1 MAVNPIVDSEENENM
16 PSEEGDPRLLGY
28 CMERVLEGERYR
40 DQNYGKKWEEYYR
53 LWRGIWAREDKER
66 ASERSKLISPALQ
79 SAVESTVSEQEE
91 AIFGRKQ
98 WFDLVDD
105 YQDRLAGEDKDLQ
118 VLRSFLMER
127 FDQAQ
132 VPSAI
137 SEIFLNA
144 ALYGTGIGKII
155 TETINNKEVNRQ
167 VNQQVVQQIAQ
178 AVQAGQVPEEQAEQI
193 IEQQAI
199 SYEVVDKERFLVR
212 VEAISPFDF
221 VIDPA
226 ARTISEAE
234 YCAHVSYKPLHQIIE
249 KQMQGIYNSVEVREK
264 SASERTS
271 GEENDDSDAVKLTEY
286 YGLVPES
293 LLDVE
298 LDEDEELVDLG
309 VNEQQDGEHS
319 KPNAFDLYG
328 ENLVEAIVTIAND
341 SVVLRAIPNP
351 FWDNDRPLIAYQ
363 HDTVP
368 NSFWGR
374 GVCEKGYNAQK
385 ALDAELRA
393 RMDGLALTVHPM
405 MGVDAT
411 RMPRTSSFTVTPGKS
426 VPTNG
431 NPREI
436 LSPFNFG
443 QVDPAIFQSTGD
455 LERMVQVAT
464 GTSDPSAPLN
474 ISPRNS
480 TASGMS
486 MAQSSAIKRSKRT
499 LANIERNV
507 IKPFLKKAA
516 WRFMQFDEE
525 NFPVRDI
532 NFITHSTLGITAREL
547 EQQQLIQLLQTVPP
561 ESPAFM
567 VMLKAIYDNS
577 SLSNKEELV
586 TVIEQMMQ
594 PDPQAQQLQQLET
607 QLEIQK
613 QQAEIEERQSRTQG
627 NLADRLK
634 TIADIEL
641 GQDKLDVELQRQILA
656 LLAARANKQNG
667 SESNGTTESRDGEIL
682 SGFVRPE
689 QQAGMGNVSAVPRGN
704 PQG

>member
-1 MAVNPIVDSEENENM
+1 MAVNPIVEMEDSDAEKY
-16 PSEEGDPRLLGY
+16 SQDSDSVLLGY
-28 CMERVLEGERYR
+28 CLQRVDEGEKYR
-40 DQNYGKKWEEYYR
+40 DQNYVEKWEEYYR
-53 LWRGIWAREDKER
+53 LWRGIWAQEDKQR

-79 SAVESTVSEQEE
+79 SAVESTVAEYEE

-105 YQDRLAGEDKDLQ
+105 YEDRLAGEDKDLRQ
-118 VLRSFLMER
+118 LRAFLMDR
-127 FDQAQ
+127 FDEANIS
-132 VPSAI
+132 SAM
-137 SEIFLNA
+137 SELFLNA

-155 TETINNKEVNRQ
+155 TETVETKQ
-167 VNQQVVQQIAQ
+167 VQRSVDRAYLQQLAQ
-178 AVQAGQVPEEQAEQI
+178 AVQQGQLSQEQAAQLQQRAVSFDVADTEQ
-193 IEQQAI
+193 
-199 SYEVVDKERFLVR
+199 FLVR
-212 VEAISPFDF
+212 LEPISPFDF

-226 ARTISEAE
+226 ARNIDEAE
-234 YCAHVSYKPLHQIIE
+234 FCAHVSYKPLHQIIE
-249 KQMQGIYNSVEVREK
+249 KQVEGVYKQVEVG
-264 SASERTS
+264 SISSGDRTS
-271 GEENDDSDAVKLTEY
+271 GEEFNDTDAVKITEY

-298 LDEDEELVDLG
+298 LEENEELVDLG
-309 VNEQQDGEHS
+309 VNEQQEGES
-319 KPNAFDLYG
+319 VAVDLYG
-328 ENLVEAIVTIAND
+328 ENLVEAVVTVAND

-351 FWDNDRPLIAYQ
+351 FWNEDRPLIAYQ

-405 MGVDAT
+405 MGVDVT
-411 RMPRTSSFTVTPGKS
+411 RMPRSGSFTVSPGKS

-455 LERMVQVAT
+455 LERMVGVAT
-464 GTSDPSAPLN
+464 GTNDPSAPLN
-474 ISPRNS
+474 VSPTNS

-486 MAQSSAIKRSKRT
+486 MALSSAIKRSKRT

-525 NFPVRDI
+525 NFPVRDL
-532 NFITHSTLGITAREL
+532 NFVTHSSMGITAREL

-586 TVIEQMMQ
+586 TVIEQMME
-594 PDPQAQQLQQLET
+594 PDPQAQQMQQAQA
-607 QLEIQK
+607 QLAMQK
-613 QQAEIEERQSRTQG
+613 EQAEIEERRSRTAE
-627 NLADRLK
+627 NYADVLK
-634 TIADIEL
+634 TRADIEL
-641 GQDKLDVELQRQILA
+641 GQDKLDTELQKEILD

-667 SESNGTTESRDGEIL
+667 SEDGATQSRDREIL
-682 SGFVRPE
+682 QRPVQPN
-689 QQAGMGNVSAVPRGN
+689 QQTGMGNL
-704 PQG
+704 

>member
-1 MAVNPIVDSEENENM
+1 MAVNPIVEAEDGPEGEEYARD
-16 PSEEGDPRLLGY
+16 GDGRLLGY
-28 CMERVLEGERYR
+28 CLQRVDEGERYR
-40 DQNYGKKWEEYYR
+40 DQNYVEKWEEYYR
-53 LWRGIWAREDKER
+53 LWRGIWAREDSQR

-79 SAVESTVSEQEE
+79 SAVESTVAEYEE
-91 AIFGRKQ
+91 AVFGRKQ

-105 YQDRLAGEDKDLQ
+105 YEDRLAGEDKDLQ
-118 VLRSFLMER
+118 VLRSFLMDR
-127 FDQAQ
+127 FEEGQ
-132 VPSAI
+132 VPSAM

-144 ALYGTGIGKII
+144 ALYGTGIGKVI
-155 TETINNKEVNRQ
+155 TETINKKEVERQ
-167 VNQQVVQQIAQ
+167 IDQAVIQRVQVAAQQGQIA
-178 AVQAGQVPEEQAEQI
+178 PEQA
-193 IEQQAI
+193 QQLAQRAV
-199 SYEVVDKERFLVR
+199 SYDVVDKDHFLVR
-212 VEAISPFDF
+212 VEPISPFDF

-226 ARTISEAE
+226 ARSIDEAE
-234 YCAHVSYKPLHQIIE
+234 FCAHVSYKPLHQIIE
-249 KQMQGIYNSVEVREK
+249 KQMEGIYNPVDVGQVTTED
-264 SASERTS
+264 RTT
-271 GEENDDSDAVKLTEY
+271 GEEFDDTDAVKLTEY

-293 LLDVE
+293 LLDVDLE
-298 LDEDEELVDLG
+298 EDEELVDLG
-309 VNEQQDGEHS
+309 VGDNEQDTR
-319 KPNAFDLYG
+319 NVAFDLYG
-328 ENLVEAIVTIAND
+328 ENLVEAVVTIAND

-351 FWDNDRPLIAYQ
+351 FWNQDRPLIAYQ

-405 MGVDAT
+405 MGVDVT
-411 RMPRTSSFTVTPGKS
+411 RMPRSGSFTVSPGKS

-455 LERMVQVAT
+455 LERMVGVAT
-464 GTSDPSAPLN
+464 GTNDPSAPLN
-474 ISPRNS
+474 VSPTNS

-486 MAQSSAIKRSKRT
+486 MALSSAIKRSKRT
-499 LANIERNV
+499 LANIERSI
-507 IKPFLKKAA
+507 IKPFLYKAA

-532 NFITHSTLGITAREL
+532 NFVTHSSLGITAREL

-594 PDPQAQQLQQLET
+594 PDPQAQQLQQAQT
-607 QLEIQK
+607 QLAIQK
-613 QQAEIEERQSRTQG
+613 EQAEIEERRSRTAE
-627 NLADRLK
+627 NYADVLK
-634 TIADIEL
+634 TRADIEL
-641 GQDKLDVELQRQILA
+641 GQDKLDTELQKEILD

-667 SESNGTTESRDGEIL
+667 SEDGATQSGNREVL
-682 SGFVRPE
+682 SGAVQPN
-689 QQAGMGNVSAVPRGN
+689 QQTGMGNV
-704 PQG
+704 